1 MTRQTIILFF
11 ALFITLA
18 SCDDS
23 SSEEVNPTKNEGVE
37 PKSTTVKNS
46 TWRNPM
52 ITPFGKDIVS
62 VIRGY
67 FLVGDFDKMLQ
78 FVTWPK
84 EIDSTEIKLIIQKS
98 TWGYEL
104 RVTNVTWESDS
115 TFRLTLRTNIQNT
128 VGTEQYQGVIQHDTA
143 KLMLIPS
150 SKKLFVK

>member
-23 SSEEVNPTKNEGVE
+23 SRQEVNPTKNQEVE
-37 PKSTTVKNS
+37 PMSTTVKNS

-62 VIRGY
+62 IVRGY
-67 FLVGDFDKMLQ
+67 YLVGDFDKMLQ
-78 FVTWPK
+78 FVFCSEEK
-84 EIDSTEIKLIIQKS
+84 DVSKIKSLLQRS
-98 TWGYEL
+98 SWGYEL
-104 RVTNVTWESDS
+104 KVTNVNWETDS

-143 KLMLIPS
+143 KLVLIPS

>member
-23 SSEEVNPTKNEGVE
+23 SRQEVNPTKNQEVE
-37 PKSTTVKNS
+37 PMSTTVKNS

-62 VIRGY
+62 IVRGY
-67 FLVGDFDKMLQ
+67 YLVGDFDKMLQ
-78 FVTWPK
+78 FVFCSEEK
-84 EIDSTEIKLIIQKS
+84 DVSKIKSLLQRS
-98 TWGYEL
+98 SWGYEL
-104 RVTNVTWESDS
+104 KVTNVSWESDS

-143 KLMLIPS
+143 KLVLIPS

>member
-11 ALFITLA
+11 ALFITLE

-37 PKSTTVKNS
+37 PKSTTVENS

-143 KLMLIPS
+143 KLLLIPS

>member
-23 SSEEVNPTKNEGVE
+23 SSEEVNPTKNEEVE

>member
-1 MTRQTIILFF
+1 VTRQTIILFF

-23 SSEEVNPTKNEGVE
+23 SRQEVNPTKNQEVE
-37 PKSTTVKNS
+37 PMSTTVKNS

-62 VIRGY
+62 IVRGY
-67 FLVGDFDKMLQ
+67 YLVGDFDKMLQ
-78 FVTWPK
+78 FVFCSEEK
-84 EIDSTEIKLIIQKS
+84 DVSKIKSLLQRS
-98 TWGYEL
+98 SWGYEL
-104 RVTNVTWESDS
+104 KVTNVNWETDS

-143 KLMLIPS
+143 KLVLIPS